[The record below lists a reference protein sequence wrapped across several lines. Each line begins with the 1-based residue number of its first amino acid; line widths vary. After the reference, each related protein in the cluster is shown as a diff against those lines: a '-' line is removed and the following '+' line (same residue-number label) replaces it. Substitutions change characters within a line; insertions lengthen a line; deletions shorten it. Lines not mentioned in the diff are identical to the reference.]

1 MIPHSS
7 CVIQP
12 VLSSESRRI
21 VPQQITLLIPPF
33 TQLNTPYPSISYLNR
48 FLREHKIQ
56 VHQRDLSIE
65 LALAV
70 FSRDGLTK
78 IFTVAQ
84 EKEELPDQ
92 AWDMLSKQEQYIR
105 SIDPVIRFLQQ
116 NDSSLAQRLCSP
128 SFLPAGPR
136 VSHALPSS
144 FFMHPIPRRH
154 HRLHQNNHRY
164 RI

>member
-33 TQLNTPYPSISYLNR
+33 TQLNTPYPSISYLTR
-48 FLREHKIQ
+48 FLRKHKIQ
-56 VHQRDLSIE
+56 VHQRDFSIE

-70 FSRDGLTK
+70 FSQSGLTE
-78 IFTVAQ
+78 IFEAAQ
-84 EKEELPDQ
+84 EKEELPEQ
-92 AWDMLSKQEQYIR
+92 AWDMISKQEQYIR

-128 SFLPAGPR
+128 SFLPYGPR
-136 VSHALPSS
+136 VSHAVENPLGESS
-144 FFMHPIPRRH
+144 ISDQARF
-154 HRLHQNNHRY
+154 L
-164 RI
+164 